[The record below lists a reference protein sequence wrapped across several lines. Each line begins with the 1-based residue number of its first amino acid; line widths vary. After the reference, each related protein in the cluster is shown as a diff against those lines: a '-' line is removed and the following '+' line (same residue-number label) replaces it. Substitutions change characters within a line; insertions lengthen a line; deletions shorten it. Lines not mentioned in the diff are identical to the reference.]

1 MQLLD
6 SIRPI
11 LLLLLLGTL
20 GACKSAFP
28 EPAAYERDPWH
39 PQFMPPTML
48 DTELLHLEPLAPRH
62 TERDHAAFY
71 PSRERLRVEMQWGGW
86 PRDGMSLEANRED
99 LARHWS
105 EFEHREAYAYTVLTP
120 DTKTCVGCIYINPIP
135 SQLEL
140 PEGTPKPISVLS
152 FWVTDEVLDAG
163 FERHLL
169 ESLLEWF
176 EDEWPYDAV
185 VLDLPDENPRGIALC
200 AELGLAGF
208 GSSWGEGRQAFV
220 WQRD

>member
-6 SIRPI
+6 SIRPL

-20 GACKSAFP
+20 GACRTAFP

-39 PQFMPPTML
+39 PQFLPPTML

-86 PRDGMSLEANRED
+86 PRDGMSLEDNRED

-120 DTKTCVGCIYINPIP
+120 DTETCVGCIYINPIP
-135 SQLEL
+135 PQVAL
-140 PEGTPKPISVLS
+140 PEGTPKPIATLT
-152 FWVTDEVLDAG
+152 FWVTDEVLEEG
-163 FERHLL
+163 YERHLL
-169 ESLLEWF
+169 EHLFEWF
-176 EDEWPYDAV
+176 EDEWPYEAV
-185 VLDLPDENPRGIALC
+185 VLDIPDVNSRGIALC
-200 AELGLAGF
+200 EELGLA
-208 GSSWGEGRQAFV
+208 SSDSSRSRGRQSYV
-220 WQRD
+220 WLRD